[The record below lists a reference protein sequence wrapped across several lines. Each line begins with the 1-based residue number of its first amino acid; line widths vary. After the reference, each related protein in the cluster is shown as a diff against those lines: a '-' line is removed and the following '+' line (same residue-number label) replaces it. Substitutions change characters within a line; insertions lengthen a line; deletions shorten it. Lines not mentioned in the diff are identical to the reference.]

1 MKTLSLLLVATLFIG
16 STSVSFAAHTKN
28 TKHTKHKT
36 PKAPRTLEKAK
47 EKATESEQTK

>member
-28 TKHTKHKT
+28 TKHKT
-36 PKAPRTLEKAK
+36 LKALRTLEKAK